1 MAISQ
6 DHLST
11 KFAPKLK
18 RSGGGAF
25 FAPNC
30 EHFAC
35 DSFSTVLLE
44 AGD

>member
-1 MAISQ
+1 MAVSQ

-18 RSGGGAF
+18 RSGRGAF
-25 FAPNC
+25 LHNC

-44 AGD
+44 AGV